1 MTATEDSYEDLSE
14 CGLSA
19 ELEHELVNTCRNCV
33 FTWVNSK
40 GEPFGVVMSY
50 LPKDG
55 KLWLTA
61 AARRK
66 RIPAL
71 RRNPRASICVWGAG
85 TPLGGGRTMSYKGSC
100 VIHEDRE
107 TKDWFYP
114 EFARYLRGD
123 TPQAE
128 VFRQFLDSPD
138 RVIIEFTPDYKLG
151 FDAELMWARSP
162 GVN

>member
-1 MTATEDSYEDLSE
+1 MADHDSYEDLTE
-14 CGLSA
+14 CGLS
-19 ELEHELVNTCRNCV
+19 EDLEHELLYTCRNCV
-33 FTWVNSK
+33 FMWVNSK

-55 KLWLTA
+55 KIWLTA
-61 AARRK
+61 AKQRK

-71 RRNPRASICVWGAG
+71 RRNPRASICVWGSG
-85 TPLGGGRTMSYKGSC
+85 TPLGSGRTMTYKGSC
-100 VIHEDRE
+100 VVHEDRE

-128 VFRQFLDSPD
+128 VFQNFLDSPD
-138 RVIIEFTPDYKLG
+138 RVVIEFTPDYKLG
-151 FDAELMWARSP
+151 FDSELMWARSP
-162 GVN
+162 GAV

>member
-1 MTATEDSYEDLSE
+1 MSGEGYEDLTD
-14 CGLSA
+14 CGLTP
-19 ELEHELVNTCRNCV
+19 ELEQQLLYTCRNCV
-33 FTWVNSK
+33 FMWANSK

-50 LPKDG
+50 LPKEE
-55 KLWLTA
+55 KIWLTA
-61 AARRK
+61 AAQRK

-85 TPLGGGRTMSYKGSC
+85 TPLGSGRTMTYKGDC

-114 EFARYLRGD
+114 EFARYLRGM

-128 VFRQFLDSPD
+128 VFKGFLDSPD

-151 FDAELMWARSP
+151 FDSELMWARSP
-162 GVN
+162 GAV

>member
-1 MTATEDSYEDLSE
+1 MSSSDDNYEDLTE
-14 CGLSA
+14 CGLSR
-19 ELEHELVNTCRNCV
+19 ELEDELVNTCRNCV
-33 FTWVNSK
+33 FMWTNSK

-50 LPKDG
+50 LPKEG
-55 KLWLTA
+55 KFWLTA

-85 TPLGGGRTMSYKGSC
+85 TPLGSGRTMTYKGSC
-100 VIHEDRE
+100 AIHDDRA

-128 VFRQFLDSPD
+128 VFEKFLDSPE
-138 RVIIEFTPDYKLG
+138 RVIVEFTPDYKLG
-151 FDAELMWARSP
+151 FDSELMWARSP
-162 GVN
+162 GAQ